1 MQETAAGIG
10 HNNPPV
16 GCNPAP
22 WLAGA
27 HAVIRRR
34 KRPVGS
40 AGRARENDWILSFE
54 RRTPPEFDDLMGW
67 TGCDDTLA
75 TEVRLTFASRAEA
88 IAYAERQ
95 GLDYDV
101 EAEPER
107 VPQASFVTPRFW
119 ARCGRHAFGRP
130 LVTRTRS
137 PVGQNLEDNTTPGTS
152 SLDLERALLAPAAI
166 FSAPEAVLNQ
176 PQLTKEYKREILR
189 RWAWDEYLKEVA
201 ASEGMADGEPSRL
214 EEVKR
219 ALLSLGEVWRPK
231 PNAPAAAVPSKLG
244 ELAAIAA

>member
-1 MQETAAGIG
+1 MQESAIGIG

-16 GCNPAP
+16 GCSPAP

-27 HAVIRRR
+27 RAIIRRR
-34 KRPVGS
+34 KRPVGT

-54 RRTPPEFDDLMGW
+54 RRTPPEIDELMGW
-67 TGCDDTLA
+67 TGGDDTLA

-88 IAYAERQ
+88 VAYAERQ

-107 VPQASFVTPRFW
+107 ISRTSFVTPQFW
-119 ARCGRHAFGRP
+119 TRCGRQAFGRP
-130 LVTRTRS
+130 LGAHTRRS
-137 PVGQNLEDNTTPGTS
+137 VGQDLEDHTAPGTS
-152 SLDLERALLAPAAI
+152 SPDLERALLAPAAI
-166 FSAPEAVLNQ
+166 FTAPEAVLTQ
-176 PQLTKEYKREILR
+176 PQLTTECKREILR

-201 ASEGMADGEPSRL
+201 ASEGMAGGQPSRL

-231 PNAPAAAVPSKLG
+231 PNVPAAAVPSTLG

>member
-1 MQETAAGIG
+1 M
-10 HNNPPV
+10 
-16 GCNPAP
+16 
-22 WLAGA
+22 
-27 HAVIRRR
+27 RRR
-34 KRPVGS
+34 KRPVGT
-40 AGRARENDWILSFE
+40 AGRARENDWIFSFE
-54 RRTPPEFDDLMGW
+54 RRTTPEIDELMGW
-67 TGCDDTLA
+67 TGGDDTLA

-137 PVGQNLEDNTTPGTS
+137 PVGQNLEDHTAPGTS
-152 SLDLERALLAPAAI
+152 SPDLEHALLAPAAI

-189 RWAWDEYLKEVA
+189 R
-201 ASEGMADGEPSRL
+201 
-214 EEVKR
+214 
-219 ALLSLGEVWRPK
+219 
-231 PNAPAAAVPSKLG
+231 
-244 ELAAIAA
+244 

>member
-1 MQETAAGIG
+1 MQENAAGMG

-22 WLAGA
+22 WLVGA
-27 HAVIRRR
+27 RAVIRRR
-34 KRPVGS
+34 KPPVGT
-40 AGRARENDWILSFE
+40 AGRAGENDWILSFE
-54 RRTPPEFDDLMGW
+54 RRTPPEIDELMGW
-67 TGCDDTLA
+67 TGGVDTLA

-88 IAYAERQ
+88 LAYAESQ
-95 GLDYDV
+95 ALDYDV

-119 ARCGRHAFGRP
+119 ARCGRHAFGKL
-130 LVTRTRS
+130 LVPRTRS
-137 PVGQNLEDNTTPGTS
+137 PVGQNLEDHTAPGTS
-152 SLDLERALLAPAAI
+152 SPDLKRALVNPAAI
-166 FSAPEAVLNQ
+166 FSAPEAVLNR
-176 PQLTKEYKREILR
+176 PGLKKECKQEILR

-201 ASEGMADGEPSRL
+201 ASEGMADGGPSRL

-231 PNAPAAAVPSKLG
+231 PNAPAAAVPSNLG